1 LTRKLVK
8 SSRTHARRV
17 KRASAAIV
25 ALVVKVDAVKAV
37 ATVVPVVMADA
48 VKVVAIG
55 AHAKT
60 VQRVAT
66 MAGAIPTMFQLS

>member
-1 LTRKLVK
+1 
-8 SSRTHARRV
+8 
-17 KRASAAIV
+17 V

-37 ATVVPVVMADA
+37 AIVVLVVMADA
-48 VKVVAIG
+48 VKVAAIV